1 MRSACADIGGT
12 FTDIVYYDQEKN
24 LLKVLK
30 VHSTPKDFSTGVING
45 IRELKVSI
53 PSLDA
58 IVHGTTA
65 ATNAIIERKG
75 AVCGLLTTKGFRDI
89 LEIRRRARP
98 HTYGLDGQ
106 FEPLIPRNLRLE
118 VRERTASDGTVL
130 AEVDEEEVEAQTKEL
145 LKRGAEAIV
154 VSFLH
159 SYANPENEQ
168 KVEAII
174 RKIWPNDYIVI
185 SSDLIR
191 EFREFERTSTAACNA
206 YVQPIITH
214 YLGSLKNA
222 LKKEGSKHDL
232 LIIQ

>member
-1 MRSACADIGGT
+1 M
-12 FTDIVYYDQEKN
+12 
-24 LLKVLK
+24 K
-30 VHSTPKDFSTGVING
+30 VHSTPKNFAAGVING
-45 IRELKVSI
+45 AREFKTEATSI
-53 PSLDA
+53 DA

-75 AVCGLLTTKGFRDI
+75 AVCGLLTTKGFRDV

-118 VRERTASDGTVL
+118 VKERTASDGTVL
-130 AEVDEEEVEAQTKEL
+130 VEVDEAEVEALAQEL

-159 SYANPENEQ
+159 SYANPRNEQ
-168 KVEAII
+168 KAEVAI
-174 RKIWPNDYIVI
+174 RKVWPNDYIVV
-185 SSDLIR
+185 SSDLLR

-206 YVQPIITH
+206 YVQPIVTH
-214 YLGSLKNA
+214 YLYLSIGKFS
-222 LKKEGSKHDL
+222 
-232 LIIQ
+232 